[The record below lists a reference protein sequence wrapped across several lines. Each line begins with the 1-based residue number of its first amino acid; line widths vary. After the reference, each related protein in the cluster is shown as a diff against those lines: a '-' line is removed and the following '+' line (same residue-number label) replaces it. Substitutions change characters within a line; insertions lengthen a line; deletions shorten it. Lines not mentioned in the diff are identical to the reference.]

1 MLSDNI
7 DQRDFLIK
15 ERKKKSGLR
24 SFSFAFDNLN
34 VLNFLGIP
42 IEGKGLPFCFKIN
55 CSIRWILNICNK
67 DSVDSNN
74 CRYICSIK
82 FKHVISDILL
92 NLSTALTLVNELKA
106 QCNLKLA
113 SDRSSE

>member
-1 MLSDNI
+1 MSY
-7 DQRDFLIK
+7 
-15 ERKKKSGLR
+15 
-24 SFSFAFDNLN
+24 
-34 VLNFLGIP
+34 FLGIP

-106 QCNLKLA
+106 LDLQIKSAVLVKQFF
-113 SDRSSE
+113 

>member
-15 ERKKKSGLR
+15 ERKRNSGLK
-24 SFSFAFDNLN
+24 SFSFALDNLN

-55 CSIRWILNICNK
+55 S
-67 DSVDSNN
+67 SNETDKI
-74 CRYICSIK
+74 Y
-82 FKHVISDILL
+82 FPYV
-92 NLSTALTLVNELKA
+92 T
-106 QCNLKLA
+106 
-113 SDRSSE
+113 SSEEIKLYFNEIIDNV